1 MSQYALNL
9 SLPPVFTAGS
19 FFVSDCNRQAW
30 QWIESWPNWQ
40 SLILSGPQG
49 SGKSHLGQLW
59 ATRAKAVI
67 VSADHLE
74 NIEPENRH
82 WLIEDIEQVT
92 HERTLLHVFNHVRE
106 HGGSMLMTS
115 MVPAPNLPFSLPDL
129 TSRLLALP
137 SVGIDQPDDDAL
149 AGAIRKQFSD
159 RQMKVDEE
167 VIKYLLP
174 RMQRSFLKA
183 KELVEL
189 LDAKALAEGKNITIP
204 FVKRVWE

>member
-40 SLILSGPQG
+40 SLI
-49 SGKSHLGQLW
+49 
-59 ATRAKAVI
+59 
-67 VSADHLE
+67 
-74 NIEPENRH
+74 
-82 WLIEDIEQVT
+82 
-92 HERTLLHVFNHVRE
+92 RE